1 VVKNA
6 AKYLEDYLRDEKLSI
21 FAQPVLVPGENLLR
35 LDLSNPGS
43 VEFDFEIGLKPDI
56 DLMPVINNSHLHRYK
71 IIVTDNMVD
80 QEVEKFRTRFGKEDE
95 QSVVTS
101 GENIVYV
108 SYELCDSEGNVAEG
122 TESVDADGPLNRM
135 PSGLSELLMD
145 KTPGATMVF
154 RPVDVCNVDELA
166 GFLDNTL
173 KTGRDSGEHFYK
185 MTLNKIGWLIPAEMG
200 DEFYKAVYPKM
211 EIKNEEEFKDKI
223 KHELELEFGR
233 ITGERY
239 QNEIFEYLVHQT
251 PVPLPVNFLKR
262 WMMEN
267 EGNPKTAAQVDQEFP
282 GFEHQLRWQ
291 LISDKVIT
299 ETGITVTREEM
310 ERDIKRSVLA
320 YFGLSIEDEDEAPW
334 LDGYMAKMAKDNKMM
349 DETYRRML
357 IGKIFLVLE
366 LQFKAESKDI
376 SEEEFF
382 KLADAHAAHHH
393 HDH

>member
-1 VVKNA
+1 
-6 AKYLEDYLRDEKLSI
+6 
-21 FAQPVLVPGENLLR
+21 
-35 LDLSNPGS
+35 
-43 VEFDFEIGLKPDI
+43 
-56 DLMPVINNSHLHRYK
+56 
-71 IIVTDNMVD
+71 
-80 QEVEKFRTRFGKEDE
+80 
-95 QSVVTS
+95 
-101 GENIVYV
+101 
-108 SYELCDSEGNVAEG
+108 
-122 TESVDADGPLNRM
+122 
-135 PSGLSELLMD
+135 
-145 KTPGATMVF
+145 
-154 RPVDVCNVDELA
+154 VDELA